1 MSASKRT
8 ISAAE
13 FGAKPEN
20 KNNATELRNAVIA
33 CRGRKGVTLVIA
45 PGVYH
50 FRDEQ
55 AVELR
60 DEVISGGFG
69 PAFERFMFYPYAP
82 YVKGLDFSSC
92 DGVTVQA
99 EGVTLLCEGWM
110 EPVSLDRCK
119 NVTIR
124 GLSIDYLP
132 KPFSVGKI
140 VAQDGKSCDVE
151 IDPAYPI
158 TQGTQMSRTLF
169 WNVTANHLVRH
180 VLWPGKEYLG
190 PQKVKLTGQPPTEPG
205 EILAMITH
213 TLHFRPAI
221 LINEA
226 ENITLDHVTIHAQ
239 PGMGIVGNRG
249 HNITLDHLQVIPSP
263 DLHFSTNTD
272 ATHFTA
278 CTGTL
283 LFDHCRIEGQADDST
298 NIHGYYQT
306 IVQVIEETKD
316 SVKVKLRVDAPT
328 GTHAQ
333 VLDYPDAG
341 DELELV
347 ELDTLKPVQTFK
359 VTSVQPFPQD
369 WNCVV
374 TLAGKLPKD
383 IDRYMIADITR
394 MPRVI
399 IRNSHF
405 INNAGRILI
414 KSRNVLIENNVIED
428 VLGSGVFV
436 GAEAS
441 WKEGFTS
448 TDVVVRGNTLQNCG
462 AGITVVLD
470 AKDKTAVG
478 VHKRIVIENN
488 LIDGYPASDGI
499 LVTNAEDV
507 TIRGNIIAGC
517 KPGIKIMHSRRIHV
531 GNNPGGQVEVG
542 PGVSD
547 LHEGAY

>member
-1 MSASKRT
+1 MAEKKSA
-8 ISAAE
+8 ISALD
-13 FGAKPEN
+13 FGASPVN
-20 KNNATELRNAVIA
+20 KNNATELRNAVTA
-33 CRGRKGVTLVIA
+33 CRGRKDVTLVIA

-60 DEVISGGFG
+60 DEVMSGGFG
-69 PAFERFMFYPYAP
+69 PAFERLMFYPYAP
-82 YVKGLDFSSC
+82 YVKGLDFSGC

-110 EPVSLDRCK
+110 EPISLDRCK

-140 VAQDGKSCDVE
+140 VARSGNSFDVE
-151 IDPAYPI
+151 IEPAYPI
-158 TQGTQMSRTLF
+158 TPGTPMSRTLF
-169 WNVTANHLVRH
+169 WNVTAGHLVRH
-180 VLWPGKEYLG
+180 VLWPGKEYLA
-190 PQKVKLTGQPPTEPG
+190 PQKVTLTGQPPTEPG
-205 EILAMITH
+205 ETLAMITH

-226 ENITLDHVTIHAQ
+226 EHITLDHVTIHAQ

-249 HNITLDHLQVIPSP
+249 HDITLDHLKIAPSAG
-263 DLHFSTNTD
+263 LHFSTNTD

-283 LFDHCRIEGQADDST
+283 LFDHCHVEGQADDST

-306 IVQVIEETKD
+306 IVQVIEETQHG
-316 SVKVKLRVDAPT
+316 VKIKLRVDAPT

-333 VLDYPDAG
+333 VLDYPDVG

-347 ELDTLKPVQTFK
+347 EQDTLKPVQTFK
-359 VTSVQPFPQD
+359 VTSVQAFPQD
-369 WNCVV
+369 WYCLV
-374 TLAGKLPKD
+374 TLDGRLPKD
-383 IDRYMIADITR
+383 FNRYMLADITR

-399 IRNSHF
+399 IRNSRF

-414 KSRNVLIENNVIED
+414 KSRNVLIENNLIEN

-436 GAEAS
+436 GAES
-441 WKEGFTS
+441 GWKEGFTS
-448 TDVVVRGNTLQNCG
+448 SDVIVRGNTFRNCA

-470 AKDKTAVG
+470 AKDKTTVG
-478 VHKRIVIENN
+478 VHKRITIEGN
-488 LIDGYPASDGI
+488 IIEGDPGSDGI
-499 LVTNAEDV
+499 LITNAEDV
-507 TIRGNIIAGC
+507 VIRNNQIKGC
-517 KPGIKIMHSRRIHV
+517 KPGIKILHSRRIQV
-531 GNNPGGQVEVG
+531 SNNPGSKVEAG
-542 PGVSD
+542 HGVTD
-547 LHEGAY
+547 LR